1 VQHQIR
7 QMHVTDYDPVLAL
20 WQTTEGLGLSAAD
33 QRPAIERYLQ
43 RNPGMSFVAVDG
55 KQIVGAALC
64 GHDGRRG
71 YLHHLA
77 VAPACR
83 CRGIGRQ
90 LVERC
95 LSALAAAG
103 IDKCHLFVFADNAPA
118 VAFWKRV
125 GWTKRVDLVVMSR
138 QSA

>member
-1 VQHQIR
+1 MGIQLR
-7 QMHVTDYDPVLAL
+7 RMHIADYDLVLAL
-20 WQTTEGLGLSAAD
+20 WQTTEGIGLSSAD
-33 QRPAIERYLQ
+33 EQPAIARYLQ
-43 RNPGMSFVAVDG
+43 RNPGMSFVAVDNR
-55 KQIVGAALC
+55 QIAGAILC

-77 VAPACR
+77 VAPSCR
-83 CRGIGRQ
+83 YRGIGRQ

-95 LSALAAAG
+95 LAALSAAG

-125 GWTKRVDLVVMSR
+125 GWTQRVDLVIMSR
-138 QSA
+138 ASS